1 MMFGMLKMLP
11 LILVLAAAGWGYHTV
26 TINNAQKQI
35 AQLESNNSILKT
47 NQIQMEQALETEKK
61 SRERAENNLQ
71 NQLKAVGELTE
82 KSNQLKKERDEYLGI
97 FKRHDMTRLARAKPG
112 LIEPRINKGTA
123 AVFRS
128 IETDS
133 KEIENADVQ

>member
-11 LILVLAAAGWGYHTV
+11 LLLVLAAAGWGYHTV
-26 TINNAQKQI
+26 TLNNAEKQI
-35 AQLESNNSILKT
+35 AQLESNNSVLKT
-47 NQIQMEQALETEKK
+47 NQIQLEQAIETEKK

-71 NQLKAVGELTE
+71 DQLKAVGELTE

>member
-1 MMFGMLKMLP
+1 MLP

>member
-1 MMFGMLKMLP
+1 MFGMIKMLP
-11 LILVLAAAGWGYHTV
+11 ILIILAVAGWGYHTV
-26 TINNAQKQI
+26 TLGKAEKQI
-35 AQLESNNSILKT
+35 AQLESNNVILKT

-82 KSNQLKKERDEYLGI
+82 KSNQLKAERDEYLSI

-133 KEIENADVQ
+133 KEIENAE

>member
-1 MMFGMLKMLP
+1 MFGMLKMLP
-11 LILVLAAAGWGYHTV
+11 LMLVLAAAGWGYHTV
-26 TINNAQKQI
+26 TLNNAEKQI
-35 AQLESNNSILKT
+35 AQLESNNSVLKT
-47 NQIQMEQALETEKK
+47 NQIQLEQAIETEKK

-71 NQLKAVGELTE
+71 DQLKAVGELTE

>member
-26 TINNAQKQI
+26 TLNNAEKQI
-35 AQLESNNSILKT
+35 AQLESNNSVLKT
-47 NQIQMEQALETEKK
+47 NQIQLEQAIETEKK

-71 NQLKAVGELTE
+71 DQLKAVGELTE

>member
-1 MMFGMLKMLP
+1 MFGMLKMLP

-26 TINNAQKQI
+26 TLNNAEKQI
-35 AQLESNNSILKT
+35 AQLESNNSVLKT
-47 NQIQMEQALETEKK
+47 NQIQLEQAIETEKK

-71 NQLKAVGELTE
+71 DQLKAVGELTE

-112 LIEPRINKGTA
+112 LIETRINKGTA

>member
-1 MMFGMLKMLP
+1 MFGMLKMLP

>member
-1 MMFGMLKMLP
+1 MFGMIKMLP
-11 LILVLAAAGWGYHTV
+11 ILIILAVAGWGYHTV
-26 TINNAQKQI
+26 TLGKAEKQI
-35 AQLESNNSILKT
+35 AQLESNNAILKT

-71 NQLKAVGELTE
+71 NQLKA
-82 KSNQLKKERDEYLGI
+82 ERDEYLSI

-133 KEIENADVQ
+133 KEIENAE

>member
-11 LILVLAAAGWGYHTV
+11 LMLVLAAAGWGYHTV
-26 TINNAQKQI
+26 TLNNAEKQI
-35 AQLESNNSILKT
+35 AQLESNNSVLKT
-47 NQIQMEQALETEKK
+47 NQIQLEQAIETEKK

-71 NQLKAVGELTE
+71 DQLKAVGELTE

>member
-1 MMFGMLKMLP
+1 MFGMLKMLP

-26 TINNAQKQI
+26 TLNNAEKQI
-35 AQLESNNSILKT
+35 AQLESNNSVLKT
-47 NQIQMEQALETEKK
+47 NQIQLEQAIETEKK

-71 NQLKAVGELTE
+71 DQLKAVGELTE

>member
-1 MMFGMLKMLP
+1 MMFGMLKLLP

-26 TINNAQKQI
+26 TLNNAEKQI
-35 AQLESNNSILKT
+35 AQLESNNSVLKT
-47 NQIQMEQALETEKK
+47 NQIQLEQAIETEKK

-71 NQLKAVGELTE
+71 DQLKAVGELTE